1 MVYISGIFVLVFSYL
16 IGSIPFGLLLVRL
29 KSGRDVRDIA
39 SGRTGGTNAFRAAGF
54 WIGLTTAILDMLKGT
69 FVVLFARWI
78 VADNAWIEI
87 LSPAMAIIGH
97 NYSIYLLERD
107 ESGRFRLRGGAGG
120 ATCVGGSAGLWFP
133 SIFMIIPLGGLILYF
148 IGYASVATL
157 SVALLS
163 ALIFAIRAWMG
174 YSPWA
179 YTFYGLISFIILF
192 STLRPNIERLKD
204 GTERV
209 VGFRA
214 RKRPIDE

>member
-1 MVYISGIFVLVFSYL
+1 MVYLSGIFVLVFSYL

-54 WIGLTTAILDMLKGT
+54 WIGLTTALLDMLKGT

-78 VADNAWIEI
+78 VADNAWIEL

-174 YSPWA
+174 FSPWA
-179 YTFYGLISFIILF
+179 YTLYGLISFIILF
-192 STLRPNIERLKD
+192 STLRPNIERLKN

-214 RKRPIDE
+214 RKHPIDE

>member
-1 MVYISGIFVLVFSYL
+1 MVYLSGIFVLVFSYL

-54 WIGLTTAILDMLKGT
+54 WIGLTTALLDMLKGT

-78 VADNAWIEI
+78 VADNAWIEL

-179 YTFYGLISFIILF
+179 YTLYGLISFIILF
-192 STLRPNIERLKD
+192 STLRPNIERLKN

-214 RKRPIDE
+214 RKHPIDE